1 MNAIPFLDLAAMHDE
16 IRAELDDVWS
26 AVCKDNAF
34 IGGPF
39 VEAFEQR
46 WADYCGRRHAIGV
59 ANGTDA
65 LELILAGSGIGPGDE
80 VIVPANTF
88 LATAEAICNV
98 GAIPVFVDV
107 DADTLLIEAAAVE
120 TAITERTSAVMV
132 VHLYGQMADVDGIGA
147 VCERTGIAL
156 IEDAAQAHGATWNG
170 RRAGS
175 CGVAAGFSFYPGKNL
190 GAFGDGGAVVTDD
203 DELADRVRSIA
214 NHGRS
219 STDRDAHPH
228 LGRNS
233 RLDGLQAAVLDVK
246 LDHLDRW
253 NAGRR
258 AAHAVYREQ
267 LPESVRL
274 VGTNPEV
281 EGVHHLLV
289 IETDDRDRV
298 QRQLGDAGIGTG
310 IHYKV
315 PCHHNDP
322 FAPFADR
329 PFPVTE
335 AAANRILSLPMFPHL
350 QPAQV
355 ERVAEQLRT
364 ITGR

>member
-1 MNAIPFLDLAAMHDE
+1 MNAIPFLDLSAVHDE
-16 IRAELDDVWS
+16 VRSELDHVWS

-39 VEAFEQR
+39 VEAFEQH

-65 LELILAGSGIGPGDE
+65 LELILTGSGIGPGDE

-88 LATAEAICNV
+88 LATAEAVCNV
-98 GAIPVFVDV
+98 GAAPVFVDV
-107 DADTLLIEAAAVE
+107 DPDTLLIEAPAVE
-120 TAITERTSAVMV
+120 AAITSRTSAVMV
-132 VHLYGQMADVDGIGA
+132 VHLYGQMADVDAIGA
-147 VCERTGIAL
+147 VCERAGIAL

-175 CGVAAGFSFYPGKNL
+175 FGVAAGFSFYPGKNL
-190 GAFGDGGAVVTDD
+190 GAFGDGGIVVTDD
-203 DELADRVRSIA
+203 DDLAERVRSIA

-219 STDRDAHPH
+219 FTDRDSHPN

-258 AAHAVYREQ
+258 AAHAAYREF
-267 LPESVRL
+267 LPETVRL
-274 VGTNPEV
+274 VGTRPEV
-281 EGVHHLLV
+281 EGVYHLRSSRSM
-289 IETDDRDRV
+289 TATRS
-298 QRQLGDAGIGTG
+298 
-310 IHYKV
+310 
-315 PCHHNDP
+315 N
-322 FAPFADR
+322 
-329 PFPVTE
+329 
-335 AAANRILSLPMFPHL
+335 SS
-350 QPAQV
+350 
-355 ERVAEQLRT
+355 
-364 ITGR
+364 

>member
-1 MNAIPFLDLAAMHDE
+1 MNAIPFLDLSAMHDE
-16 IRAELDDVWS
+16 VRTELDHAWS

-65 LELILAGSGIGPGDE
+65 LELILAGSGIGAGDE
-80 VIVPANTF
+80 VVVPANTF
-88 LATAEAICNV
+88 LATAEAVCNV
-98 GAIPVFVDV
+98 GATPVFVDV

-132 VHLYGQMADVDGIGA
+132 VHLYGQMADVDAIGA
-147 VCERTGIAL
+147 VCDRAGVAL

-170 RRAGS
+170 RPAGS

-253 NAGRR
+253 NTGRR
-258 AAHAVYREQ
+258 AAHAAYREH
-267 LPESVRL
+267 LPETVRL
-274 VGTNPEV
+274 VGTKPEV
-281 EGVHHLLV
+281 EGVYHLLV
-289 IETDDRDRV
+289 IETDDRDGV

-335 AAANRILSLPMFPHL
+335 AAADRILSLPMYPHL

-355 ERVAEQLRT
+355 ERVADQLRT

>member
-16 IRAELDDVWS
+16 IRTELDHAWS

-88 LATAEAICNV
+88 LATAEAVRNV
-98 GAIPVFVDV
+98 GATPVFVDV
-107 DADTLLIEAAAVE
+107 DADTLLMEAAAVE
-120 TAITERTSAVMV
+120 TAITERTSAAMV
-132 VHLYGQMADVDGIGA
+132 VHLYGQMADVDAIGA
-147 VCERTGIAL
+147 VCDKAGIAL

-219 STDRDAHPH
+219 STDRDAHPR

-274 VGTNPEV
+274 VGTKPEV
-281 EGVHHLLV
+281 EGVYHLLV
-289 IETDDRDRV
+289 IETDDRDGV
-298 QRQLGDAGIGTG
+298 QRRLGDVGIGTG

-315 PCHHNDP
+315 PCHYNHP

-335 AAANRILSLPMFPHL
+335 AAADRILSLPMFPHL
-350 QPAQV
+350 QSAQV